1 MDLTLHQLEIFTR
14 VARSGSFTQ
23 AARELLLSQPV
34 LSRTV
39 RDVERVLGTKLF
51 ERTTRSVEL
60 TAAGREFLVIAE
72 DILAGYRT
80 GMTRFAGYRA
90 GDRGTITLSALP
102 SIAATLL
109 PPAVSAFLAERPGV
123 RFTIL
128 DGTTQEALDHA
139 RSGTADLA
147 FTEIAGPDPGLVT
160 RPLREEPMLA
170 VLPAGH
176 RLAARPG
183 LTWADLAGETFIA
196 FTVDSSIRR
205 LTDLAFTRAE
215 VTPTAVVETRTVAT
229 AAGMIAAGLGVSA
242 MPELV
247 LPLASF
253 APVVA
258 RPLDSP
264 AVTRKLAV
272 HTRRQPPLSPAAAR
286 FLDHLVATV
295 EPAPAVPG
303 VRANRARPD
312 RK

>member
-23 AARELLLSQPV
+23 AARDLLLSQPV

-39 RDVERVLGTKLF
+39 RDVERLLDTRLF

-60 TAAGREFLVIAE
+60 TAEGREFLAVAE

-80 GMTRFAGYRA
+80 GMNRFAAYRA

-102 SIAATLL
+102 SIAASLL
-109 PPAVSAFLAERPGV
+109 PPLVSAFLAGHPDV

-128 DGTTQEALDHA
+128 DGTTQEVLDHV

-147 FTEIAGPDPGLVT
+147 FTETATPDPGLAT

-170 VLPAGH
+170 VLPTGH
-176 RLAARPG
+176 ALAERSRLS
-183 LTWADLAGETFIA
+183 WADLAEGTFIA
-196 FTVDSSIRR
+196 FTADSSIRR

-215 VTPTAVVETRTVAT
+215 VAPTAVVETRTVAT
-229 AAGMIAAGLGVSA
+229 AAGMIAAGLGLSA

-272 HTRRQPPLSPAAAR
+272 HSRRMPPLSPAAAG
-286 FLDHLVATV
+286 FLEHL
-295 EPAPAVPG
+295 G
-303 VRANRARPD
+303 
-312 RK
+312 

>member
-14 VARSGSFTQ
+14 VARSGSFTR

-39 RDVERVLGTKLF
+39 RDVERVLDTRLF

-60 TAAGREFLVIAE
+60 TAEGREFLAVAE

-80 GMTRFAGYRA
+80 GMNRFAAYRA

-109 PPAVSAFLAERPGV
+109 PPLVSAFLAGHPAV

-128 DGTTQEALDHA
+128 DGTTQEVLDHV

-147 FTEIAGPDPGLVT
+147 FAETAAPDPGLLT

-170 VLPAGH
+170 VLPTGH
-176 RLAARPG
+176 PLAARSR
-183 LTWADLAGETFIA
+183 LSWADLAQGTFIA
-196 FTVDSSIRR
+196 FTADSSIRR
-205 LTDLAFTRAE
+205 LTDLAFTQAE

-229 AAGMIAAGLGVSA
+229 AAGMIAAGLGLSA

-272 HTRRQPPLSPAAAR
+272 HSRRMPPLSPAAAR
-286 FLDHLVATV
+286 FLDHL
-295 EPAPAVPG
+295 G
-303 VRANRARPD
+303 
-312 RK
+312 

>member
-39 RDVERVLGTKLF
+39 RDVERVLATTLF

-60 TAAGREFLVIAE
+60 TAEGREFLAVAE
-72 DILAGYRT
+72 DILTGYRA
-80 GMTRFAGYRA
+80 GMNRFAGYRA

-109 PPAVSAFLAERPGV
+109 PPVVSAFLAGHPAV

-128 DGTTQEALDHA
+128 DGTTQEVLDHVRA
-139 RSGTADLA
+139 GTADLA
-147 FTEIAGPDPGLVT
+147 FTETAVPDPGLVT

-176 RLAARPG
+176 HLAARSR
-183 LTWADLAGETFIA
+183 LTWADLARETFIA
-196 FTVDSSIRR
+196 FTSDSSIRR
-205 LTDLAFTRAE
+205 LTDLAFTQAE
-215 VTPTAVVETRTVAT
+215 AVPTSVVETRTVAT
-229 AAGMIAAGLGVSA
+229 AAGMIAAGLGISA

-272 HTRRQPPLSPAAAR
+272 HSRRSPPLSPAAGR
-286 FLDHLVATV
+286 FLEHLVTAV
-295 EPAPAVPG
+295 LEPA
-303 VRANRARPD
+303 
-312 RK
+312 